1 MADMTDFT
9 RQVKRAAVE
18 ATEAGKPVQILY
30 GTVTK
35 ENPMEIT
42 MNQQKILDADDL
54 ILCSHLSDYEVELE
68 MNWPVTGGEG
78 GSITGIK
85 KVMFKNHLRVGEKV
99 ILLRQQEGQNY
110 VVIDR
115 MAVMK

>member
-1 MADMTDFT
+1 MADMAEFT
-9 RQVKRAAVE
+9 RQIKRAAKE
-18 ATEAGKPVQILY
+18 AVDAGKPMQILY
-30 GTVTK
+30 GTVTR
-35 ENPMEIT
+35 ENPIEIT
-42 MNQQKILDADDL
+42 INQQKILDAEDL

-78 GSITGIK
+78 GSVMGK
-85 KVMFKNHLRVGEKV
+85 RKVMVKNHLKKEEKV

>member
-1 MADMTDFT
+1 MVDMTDFI

-18 ATEAGKPVQILY
+18 ATENMKPVQVLY

-35 ENPMEIT
+35 EKPIEIT
-42 MNQQKILDADDL
+42 VNQQKILDADDL
-54 ILCSHLSDYEVELE
+54 IICKHLSDYEVELE
-68 MNWPVTGGEG
+68 MNWAVTGGEG
-78 GSITGIK
+78 GSIVGTK
-85 KVMFKNHLRVGEKV
+85 KVMFKNHLRLGEKV

-115 MAVMK
+115 MAVMR

>member
-1 MADMTDFT
+1 MADMTDFI

-54 ILCSHLSDYEVELE
+54 ILCSHLSDYEV
-68 MNWPVTGGEG
+68 
-78 GSITGIK
+78 
-85 KVMFKNHLRVGEKV
+85 
-99 ILLRQQEGQNY
+99 
-110 VVIDR
+110 
-115 MAVMK
+115 